1 MGHGKEFVFFCL
13 VGRNWKVL
21 SKRRLDLIYILK
33 RNTLGAMWEK
43 WPSEGKDG
51 NKETS
56 QEAIEVVEDQLE
68 WDVCVCVCVC
78 VRQE

>member
-56 QEAIEVVEDQLE
+56 
-68 WDVCVCVCVC
+68 
-78 VRQE
+78 